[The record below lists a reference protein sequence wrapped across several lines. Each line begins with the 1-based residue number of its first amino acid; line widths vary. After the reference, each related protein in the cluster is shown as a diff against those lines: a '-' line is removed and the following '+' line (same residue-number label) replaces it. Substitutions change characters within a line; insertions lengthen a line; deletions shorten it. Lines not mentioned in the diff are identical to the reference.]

1 MGVMPT
7 HVYLASGSPRRRFL
21 LESAGFGV
29 TVIRQHAT
37 EDWPSL
43 PTHEAVEELARR
55 KLKAAG
61 QLSGPTIAADT
72 TVVLGDVPL
81 GKPASDEEAC
91 QMIRKLSGCRH
102 EVITGVSV
110 GDGCSTVSF
119 AVGTEVWF
127 RPLSDAE
134 IRTYVAFGESHD
146 KAGAY
151 GIQGR
156 GACLVDRIEGSY
168 TNVVGLPLAETMAM
182 LGAL

>member
-1 MGVMPT
+1 MPT

-29 TVIRQHAT
+29 TVIRQNAS

-43 PTHEAVEELARR
+43 PTHEAAEEIARR

-61 QLSGPTIAADT
+61 KLSGPTVSADT
-72 TVVLGDVPL
+72 VVVLGDQPL
-81 GKPASDEEAC
+81 GKPQDEEEAR
-91 QMIRKLSGCRH
+91 QMIRRLSGCRH
-102 EVITGVSV
+102 EVITGVCV
-110 GDGCSTVSF
+110 GDGCSVVSF
-119 AVGTEVWF
+119 AVATEVWF

-134 IRTYVAFGESHD
+134 ISTYVGFGESLD